1 MVRQS
6 LLKTYRQFE
15 TIGDFA
21 MSDHRILVTAA
32 NGQLGRLTIDA
43 LLKIVPASRIVAGLR
58 DPAKGADLAARGVT
72 VVAADYSKPETLDA
86 ALKGIDRLLLISSNE
101 LGQRVAQHRNVIDA
115 AKRAGVKLIAYTSV
129 LRADTSKLS
138 VAKEHLP
145 TEELIRASG
154 IPFVLLRNGWYTE
167 NYTASIPAALA
178 HNALVSS
185 AKDGRIA
192 SATRADYADAA
203 AAVLTSADDHA
214 GKVYELAG
222 DDAFTL
228 EDFAAEISKQSGKTV
243 PYVRLSEAEF
253 KAIML
258 NAGLPEEL
266 AELIA
271 TSNTAAAD
279 GALFDDSHAL
289 SKLIGR
295 KTTPFAT
302 TIAETLKA

>member
-1 MVRQS
+1 
-6 LLKTYRQFE
+6 
-15 TIGDFA
+15 
-21 MSDHRILVTAA
+21 MSDHRILVTGA

-43 LLKIVPASRIVAGLR
+43 LLKIVPAGQIVAGMR
-58 DPAKGADLAARGVT
+58 DPAKGSDLAAKGIA

-86 ALKGIDRLLLISSNE
+86 AVRGIDRLLLISSNE

-115 AKRAGVKLIAYTSV
+115 AKKAGVKLIAYTSV
-129 LRADTSKLS
+129 LRADTSPLS
-138 VAKEHLP
+138 VATEHLP
-145 TEELIRASG
+145 TEQLIRASG

-192 SATRADYADAA
+192 SATRSDYADAA
-203 AAVLTSADDHA
+203 AAVLASADDHA

-222 DDAFTL
+222 DKAFTL
-228 EDFAAEISKQSGKTV
+228 EEFAAEISKQSGKAI
-243 PYVRLSEAEF
+243 PYVRLPEAEF

-258 NAGLPEEL
+258 GAGLPEDL

-279 GALFDDSHAL
+279 GALFDDGHTL

-295 KTTPFAT
+295 PTTPFPE
-302 TIAETLKA
+302 TIADALKG

>member
-1 MVRQS
+1 
-6 LLKTYRQFE
+6 
-15 TIGDFA
+15 
-21 MSDHRILVTAA
+21 MSNHRILVTAA
-32 NGQLGRLTIDA
+32 NGQLGRRTIDA
-43 LLKIVPASRIVAGLR
+43 LLKRVPAGQITAGMR
-58 DPAKGADLAARGVT
+58 DPARGADLAARGIT

-86 ALKGIDRLLLISSNE
+86 ALKGIDRVLLISSNE

-115 AKRAGVKLIAYTSV
+115 ARRAGVKLIAYTSV

-138 VAKEHLP
+138 VALEHLP

-154 IPFVLLRNGWYTE
+154 VPFVILRNGWYTE

-178 HNALVSS
+178 HDALVSS
-185 AKDGRIA
+185 ARDGRISSA
-192 SATRADYADAA
+192 SREDYATAA
-203 AAVLTSADDHA
+203 AAVLAEEGHA

-228 EDFAAEISKQSGKTV
+228 DDFAAEISKQSGKTI
-243 PYVRLSEAEF
+243 PYVRLPEAEF

-258 NAGLPEEL
+258 GAGLPDEL

-279 GALFDDSHAL
+279 GALFDDGRVL

-295 KTTPFAT
+295 PTTPFAT
-302 TIAETLKA
+302 TVAEALKA

>member
-1 MVRQS
+1 
-6 LLKTYRQFE
+6 
-15 TIGDFA
+15 
-21 MSDHRILVTAA
+21 MSNHRILVTAA
-32 NGQLGRLTIDA
+32 GGQLGRLTIEA
-43 LLKIVPASRIVAGLR
+43 LLKRVPASQIVAGLR
-58 DPAKGADLAARGVT
+58 DPAKGADLKAQGIT
-72 VVAADYSKPETLDA
+72 VVAANYSKPETLDA
-86 ALKGIDRLLLISSNE
+86 ALKGIDRVLLISSNE
-101 LGQRVAQHRNVIDA
+101 LGHRVAQHRNVIDA

-138 VAKEHLP
+138 VAQEHLP

-154 IPFVLLRNGWYTE
+154 VPFVMLRNGWYTE

-178 HNALVSS
+178 HDALVSS

-192 SATRADYADAA
+192 SASREDYAAAA
-203 AAVLTSADDHA
+203 AAVLVEEGHA

-222 DDAFTL
+222 DEAFTL
-228 EDFAAEISKQSGKTV
+228 DDFAAEISKHAGKTI
-243 PYVRLSEAEF
+243 PYVRLPEAEF

-258 NAGLPEEL
+258 GAGLPEEL

-279 GALFDDSHAL
+279 GALFDNGHVL

-295 KTTPFAT
+295 KTTPFAE
-302 TIAETLKA
+302 TIKEAMTG

>member
-1 MVRQS
+1 
-6 LLKTYRQFE
+6 
-15 TIGDFA
+15 
-21 MSDHRILVTAA
+21 MSNHRILVTAA
-32 NGQLGRLTIDA
+32 GGQLGRLTIDA
-43 LLKIVPASRIVAGLR
+43 LLKLIPAGQIVAGLR
-58 DPAKGADLAARGVT
+58 DPAKGADLAAKGVA
-72 VVAADYSKPETLDA
+72 VVNADYSKPETLDA

-138 VAKEHLP
+138 VAREHLP

-178 HNALVSS
+178 HDALVSS

-192 SATRADYADAA
+192 SATRADYAAAA
-203 AAVLTSADDHA
+203 AAVLAGDGHA

-222 DDAFTL
+222 DAAYTL
-228 EDFAAEISKQSGKTV
+228 NDFAAEISKQSGKTI
-243 PYVRLSEAEF
+243 PYIRLPEAEF

-279 GALFDDSHAL
+279 GALFDDSHTL

-295 KTTPFAT
+295 PTTPFAE
-302 TIAETLKA
+302 TIKEALKG